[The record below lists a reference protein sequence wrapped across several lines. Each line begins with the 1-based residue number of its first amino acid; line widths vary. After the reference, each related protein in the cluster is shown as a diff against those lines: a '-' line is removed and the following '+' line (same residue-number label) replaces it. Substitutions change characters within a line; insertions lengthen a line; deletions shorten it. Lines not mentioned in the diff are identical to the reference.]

1 MIPKKKISILFPPDD
16 TITYHTMSDTACHD
30 IGLDTIC
37 EKLSSKPN
45 EQHMILSIMRT
56 MTDSPVTAGFR
67 IGIFSDILA
76 FPEMSTKML
85 ELLDQIQFLHDYG
98 NFSKEHDIKSGLW
111 DFLHRLSELDDYIKT
126 VEAIR
131 ECLNSYDIKSE
142 GLLQLKEYM
151 NAVYETS
158 FFAELKE
165 DISNLKADTSSLKSI
180 TLGINLNRSFE
191 VESIGLISVNNK
203 EFKSSGILS
212 NFADALTSKNG
223 IHDGNEWNGSYRF
236 HPFSNRSMQFSEN
249 AESFGK
255 FYGLMQQPLIGAAMA
270 ATVANVPDHDS
281 SAYLTK
287 YFDQEISHLLSH
299 LTKKLEQM
307 LAKYVSLSIH
317 DIVELIPEF
326 TYYVRWAKFI
336 ERLQRNG
343 FQFCTAQIL
352 DPSDKT
358 LRMRARGIY
367 NLKLAVALK
376 ISADEIVPNDL
387 DFTDAHTIY
396 LLTGANR
403 GGKTT
408 ITQAIG
414 LLYALAQG
422 GISVPGDEF
431 SFVPADCIY
440 THYPADEDK
449 TLDLGRLGEE
459 CRRFK
464 EIFNDCTESSL
475 LLMNETFS
483 TTSFEEGYY
492 IAKDAVKAIISKNVR
507 TIYNTHMHKLAF
519 EIKEF
524 NEFAGTDKITS
535 LVAESEEGK
544 RSFKIHIAPPEGKS
558 YAEDIAEKY
567 GVTYEAL
574 ISNVPAED

>member
-1 MIPKKKISILFPPDD
+1 
-16 TITYHTMSDTACHD
+16 
-30 IGLDTIC
+30 
-37 EKLSSKPN
+37 
-45 EQHMILSIMRT
+45 
-56 MTDSPVTAGFR
+56 
-67 IGIFSDILA
+67 
-76 FPEMSTKML
+76 ML

-352 DPSDKT
+352 DPS
-358 LRMRARGIY
+358 
-367 NLKLAVALK
+367 
-376 ISADEIVPNDL
+376 
-387 DFTDAHTIY
+387 
-396 LLTGANR
+396 
-403 GGKTT
+403 
-408 ITQAIG
+408 
-414 LLYALAQG
+414 YALAQG